1 MKGAIKNN
9 GAGADAAA
17 IHAWEQRQQVTFKHR
32 TPLIDGMSEINNK
45 QADIWED
52 INIVVLMYN
61 LIAYNKNYET
71 TSKQE

>member
-9 GAGADAAA
+9 GAGAEAAA

-45 QADIWED
+45 QADI
-52 INIVVLMYN
+52 
-61 LIAYNKNYET
+61 
-71 TSKQE
+71 